1 MSTATLDRETIFVS
15 TIMELA
21 DSIAFDGC
29 HKIYVQLDRQQTEKM
44 IEYGYTKIVKAQ
56 DTTPAKLEETMW
68 DWYEDSCPLRFISA
82 IATNE
87 DGTEKWISIREQGC

>member
-29 HKIYVQLDRQQTEKM
+29 HKIYVLLDKHQTEQM
-44 IEYGYTKIVKAQ
+44 ISYKHIVKAE
-56 DTTPAKLEETMW
+56 DTTLKELERTMW
-68 DWYEDSCPLRFISA
+68 QWYEDSCELRFISA

-87 DGTEKWISIREQGC
+87 DGTEKWITIRGQDF